1 MAKRIFNFIGW
12 LGTAMVFVAVG
23 IKMFRSE
30 WAQYGSWAAWAGL
43 VMVLAYM
50 ASQWRETAVA
60 MNQRQTRL
68 GTIAL
73 SSVVLVLGLLVAV
86 NYLAS
91 RRNHR
96 WDLTANKQFS
106 LSPQTRQILEKLD
119 APVSVLVFDRP
130 TEFDRFRDRLS
141 EYQYISNK
149 VSVEYLDPDKQPVR
163 ANQNQ
168 VQAYGTVVF

>member
-1 MAKRIFNFIGW
+1 MARIGGHGEADFNFIGW
-12 LGTAMVFVAVG
+12 LGTALGLRRGRHQDVPERVGAV
-23 IKMFRSE
+23 RL
-30 WAQYGSWAAWAGL
+30 WAAWAGL

-96 WDLTANKQFS
+96 WDLTANQQFS

-119 APVSVLVFDRP
+119 SPVQVKVFDKPDRVRAVSRPAERVSV
-130 TEFDRFRDRLS
+130 RLEES
-141 EYQYISNK
+141 DGGLHRRRTS
-149 VSVEYLDPDKQPVR
+149 SR
-163 ANQNQ
+163 
-168 VQAYGTVVF
+168 

>member
-1 MAKRIFNFIGW
+1 
-12 LGTAMVFVAVG
+12 
-23 IKMFRSE
+23 
-30 WAQYGSWAAWAGL
+30 
-43 VMVLAYM
+43 MVLAYM

-96 WDLTANKQFS
+96 WDLTANQQFS
-106 LSPQTRQILEKLD
+106 LSPQTRQILR
-119 APVSVLVFDRP
+119 SSTRRCRSRFSTSP
-130 TEFDRFRDRLS
+130 TS
-141 EYQYISNK
+141 S
-149 VSVEYLDPDKQPVR
+149 R
-163 ANQNQ
+163 AF
-168 VQAYGTVVF
+168 ATG

>member
-12 LGTAMVFVAVG
+12 LGTALVFVAVG

-60 MNQRQTRL
+60 MNQRQTKL

-73 SSVVLVLGLLVAV
+73 SSVVLVLGLLVGV

-91 RRNHR
+91 RRNNR
-96 WDLTANKQFS
+96 
-106 LSPQTRQILEKLD
+106 LEL
-119 APVSVLVFDRP
+119 
-130 TEFDRFRDRLS
+130 
-141 EYQYISNK
+141 Y
-149 VSVEYLDPDKQPVR
+149 
-163 ANQNQ
+163 
-168 VQAYGTVVF
+168 